1 MILMK
6 KLAFAPIF
14 LVFFIVLLYQFVP
27 IAASSDFIFSLSLDT
42 LVQFIVVSLFFT
54 LSAFLFIVFATLAQN
69 WKITLPISIAAA
81 GLTLPF
87 IGPSQAIILVASVLI
102 SLVITLVILNAA
114 LASYLTFQPGKV
126 IGPSVK
132 LLSTLLVLSFCIVYF
147 LSMNQVIAKKGFQV
161 PDSLIDTA
169 LKMSPVNL
177 PQDET
182 STQTQL
188 PNITPEQ
195 IALLKQNPDLLKQSG
210 LDPKI
215 LDTLSQPQTTSNPQN
230 LTQQLVKQAVKD
242 QVQNIIKPYISYIPA
257 FLAVLLFF
265 TLQFFTSIIN
275 IFLSPLLSL
284 TFLILEKTG
293 YTHYQTEQREVKK
306 LVV

>member
-1 MILMK
+1 
-6 KLAFAPIF
+6 
-14 LVFFIVLLYQFVP
+14 
-27 IAASSDFIFSLSLDT
+27 
-42 LVQFIVVSLFFT
+42 
-54 LSAFLFIVFATLAQN
+54 
-69 WKITLPISIAAA
+69 
-81 GLTLPF
+81 
-87 IGPSQAIILVASVLI
+87 
-102 SLVITLVILNAA
+102 
-114 LASYLTFQPGKV
+114 
-126 IGPSVK
+126 
-132 LLSTLLVLSFCIVYF
+132 
-147 LSMNQVIAKKGFQV
+147 MNQVIAKKGFQV

-169 LKMSPVNL
+169 LKMSPVNR

-242 QVQNIIKPYISYIPA
+242 QVQNIIKPFISFIPVV
-257 FLAVLLFF
+257 LAVLLFF

-275 IFLSPLLSL
+275 IFISPLLSL

-293 YTHYQTEQREVKK
+293 ITHYEIEQREVKK
-306 LVV
+306 LVI